1 MTVLSPFA
9 NHLWQSTLFA
19 AAAALLAIALHRQ
32 RAETRYRLWLAASL
46 KFLIP
51 LAPLIDFGS
60 QLQWRAV
67 AQAVPTPASAAIAQ
81 LGQPFAAPVAAAVA
95 PDASSWLP
103 TVLAIVWLT
112 GCSVAVWRWFGR
124 WRVVRAAVR
133 VGEPLPI
140 AAPVR
145 VLSSP
150 ARLEPGIFGVWRPVL
165 LLPAGIEE
173 RLTPEQLR
181 AILAHEFCHARR
193 RDNLSAA
200 AHMAVETLFWFHPL
214 VWWIGARL
222 VDERE
227 RACDEDVV
235 RCGNDPTVYASG
247 ILDVCRFYLE
257 SPLPCAPGVTGADL
271 QARVR
276 TIMTGGRLARLTL
289 AHKALLASAALAAI
303 AAPIAIGILQAQSR
317 PPLRFEVASIKR
329 QKRESMKGSLEQLPG
344 GGLRMG
350 GVTVKGLIA
359 MAYDVRE
366 EQVIG
371 GPKWLDQESYS
382 LLAKAERAEST
393 TNQPAPGGPGSAPWD
408 RMRERLRTLLAE
420 RCRLA
425 VRTDSKATSGY
436 ELVPA
441 KGGSKLTET
450 TNPLP
455 PGTMRNRGEING
467 RSGTMHMLAS
477 VLTNYVGKPV
487 VDRTGLTG
495 SYDYKLKY
503 ADDLGGPD
511 ATVTEGASIFTALQ
525 EQLGL
530 KLEPGR
536 VAVQTIVV
544 ERVEKPSE
552 N

>member
-1 MTVLSPFA
+1 MTVLPFA

-19 AAAALLAIALHRQ
+19 AAAALLAIALRGQ

-51 LAPLIDFGS
+51 LAPLIDLGS
-60 QLQWRAV
+60 RLQWHGV
-67 AQAVPTPASAAIAQ
+67 ASAIPTPASRTIAQ
-81 LGQPFAAPVAAAVA
+81 LGQPFAAPAATVVS

-103 TVLAIVWLT
+103 AILAAIWLA
-112 GCSVAVWRWFGR
+112 GCAAAVYRCFGR

-133 VGEPLPI
+133 AGEPLPI
-140 AAPVR
+140 AAPLP

-150 ARLEPGIFGVWRPVL
+150 TPLEPGIFGVLRPVL
-165 LLPAGIEE
+165 LLPAGIET

-193 RDNLSAA
+193 RDNLWAA

-222 VDERE
+222 VEERE

-235 RCGNDPTVYASG
+235 RRGNDPTVYASG

-271 QARVR
+271 QERVR
-276 TIMTGGRLARLTL
+276 SILAGGRLAKLTL
-289 AHKALLASAALAAI
+289 AHKALLASAAVAAV
-303 AAPIAIGILQAQSR
+303 AAPIAIGVLQAQSR

-329 QKRESMKGSLEQLPG
+329 QKGEGMRGSMELLPG

-350 GVTVKGLIA
+350 GATIKQLIA
-359 MAYDVRE
+359 IAYDVRP
-366 EQVIG
+366 EQLAG
-371 GPKWLDQESYS
+371 GPKWLDQDSYS
-382 LLAKAERAEST
+382 LLAKAEKAEAATDQPVT
-393 TNQPAPGGPGSAPWD
+393 TGPGSIAWN
-408 RMRERLRTLLAE
+408 RLRERLRTLLAE
-420 RCRLA
+420 RCRLVTRVESMPA
-425 VRTDSKATSGY
+425 SGY
-436 ELVPA
+436 ELVTA
-441 KGGSKLTET
+441 KGGFKLTPT
-450 TNPLP
+450 SNPLP
-455 PGTMRNRGEING
+455 PGTSAWRGGING
-467 RSGTMHMLAS
+467 RSGTMHMLAT
-477 VLTNYVGKPV
+477 VLTMSVGRPV
-487 VDRTGLTG
+487 VDKTGLTG
-495 SYDYKLKY
+495 NYDYKLEF
-503 ADDLGGPD
+503 ANNLGGPD
-511 ATVTEGASIFTALQ
+511 APVAEGASVFTALQ

-530 KLEPGR
+530 KLEAAR
-536 VAVQTIVV
+536 VSVDTIVV